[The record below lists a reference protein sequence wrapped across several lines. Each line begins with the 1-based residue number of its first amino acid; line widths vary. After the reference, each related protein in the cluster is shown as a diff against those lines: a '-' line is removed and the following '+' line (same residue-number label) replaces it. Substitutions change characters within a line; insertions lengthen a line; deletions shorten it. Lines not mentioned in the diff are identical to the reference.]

1 MALSLRTNMI
11 NLRLSVVILVV
22 FNLSLIFADVCIP
35 TQHRIFT
42 KQDLETS
49 KFTFFFCGKKLLQ
62 YILDNLFKVQGKVIH
77 FESSIYLSF
86 RI

>member
-49 KFTFFFCGKKLLQ
+49 KFTFFFCGKKT
-62 YILDNLFKVQGKVIH
+62 
-77 FESSIYLSF
+77 SSIYFGQFIRS
-86 RI
+86 R

>member
-62 YILDNLFKVQGKVIH
+62 YILDNLFVQGKVIR
-77 FESSIYLSF
+77 FELSIYLSF